1 MTVAAPTPHQW
12 WHEPFSVVQTNLRE
26 IDAGMDVDDVAHW
39 IKDFGATAWL
49 CGVGGIQAQYP
60 SDLAFQTRNPNL
72 AERASGDLV
81 GDALA
86 AAHAKGLKFLA
97 RMDFSKIAPH
107 VAAEHPEWCYVSP
120 LGNLQ
125 EHTAGLVSVCPSGGY
140 YQEHIFDILQEVTER
155 YKIDGMFFNWAT
167 MNEEDYYKVY
177 HGVCHCVNCQ
187 SLWLEFARGLEM
199 PKGPQDI
206 NYGIWLIFSR
216 NIIDDITAKIRDF
229 IAKRLPETALIR
241 GKAADIIYQESN
253 NEIGREFWHH
263 STSEWI
269 SSWISYRPNVP
280 VLANSTCFI
289 DMRYRMAGEEPAQ
302 FAQYLIQCISRGGTP
317 STYMMGTP
325 GKIPYPCL
333 DVAADITRFHT
344 QYHDTYRN
352 FVPCALT
359 GLVRPDRGYMAGR
372 SYQQSLS
379 EFRGLYSAL
388 QEMHIPFDV
397 VALEHLPGLEANLSL
412 SRYKNLILPDLRDVP
427 PESASIFDR
436 WVEQTGGVLIC
447 TGSSGQE
454 EAGSI
459 QLKCLPVRRRRAVV
473 AEGRLLWS
481 SYVAP
486 LQKKKGIHYYNGPM
500 IPLFGAANYFEWKED
515 SVKSHKTLSRAPF
528 APPEKAY
535 GNIEIDHPG
544 YGMAQYGSGK
554 GVMIPFTVG
563 RGYRETG
570 LSCQRDFFLQVFRQ
584 YSTPEKLTFN
594 LAEQVEITLHRSG
607 DKLVVHLVN
616 MSGAR
621 RLNFGSHIPI
631 EQGSIKIEGDSL
643 GVSARALRMD
653 QKLEVNDGTISL
665 PRLDLFEVVV
675 IEGVVEHLQN
685 GVTHLT

>member
-1 MTVAAPTPHQW
+1 MTVPAPTARRW

-26 IDAGMDVDDVAHW
+26 IDAEMDVEAVANW
-39 IKDFGATAWL
+39 IKGFGATAWL

-60 SDLAFQTRNPNL
+60 SELSFQMRNPHL
-72 AERASGDLV
+72 AERTSGDLV

-86 AAHAKGLKFLA
+86 AAHTSGLKFLA

-120 LGNLQ
+120 LGNIQ

-140 YQEHIFDILQEVTER
+140 YQERIFDILQEVTER
-155 YKIDGMFFNWAT
+155 YNIDGLFFNWAT
-167 MNEEDYYKVY
+167 MNEEDYHKVY

-187 SLWLEFARGLEM
+187 SLWLDFAQGLEL
-199 PKGPQDI
+199 PKGPQDT

-216 NIIDDITAKIRDF
+216 KIIDGITAKIRTF
-229 IAKRLPETALIR
+229 IAERLPQTALIR
-241 GKAADIIYQESN
+241 GETADIIYQESN
-253 NEIGREFWHH
+253 NEIGRDFWHH

-280 VLANSTCFI
+280 VLANSTCFL

-302 FAQYLIQCISRGGTP
+302 FAQYLLQCISRGGTP

-333 DVAADITRFHT
+333 DIARDITQFHSRH
-344 QYHDTYRN
+344 HDTYRN
-352 FVPCALT
+352 FIPCALT
-359 GLVRPDRGYMAGR
+359 GLVRPSRGWMTGKT
-372 SYQQSLS
+372 YQQSVS
-379 EFRGLYSAL
+379 EFRGIYSAL

-397 VALEHLPGLEANLSL
+397 VALEHLSGLEANSSL
-412 SRYKNLILPDLRDVP
+412 SRYRNLILPDLGHVP
-427 PESASIFDR
+427 MEYASIFDR
-436 WVEQTGGVLIC
+436 WVDQTCGTLIC

-459 QLKCLPVRRRRAVV
+459 QIKCLPVRRRRAVV
-473 AEGRLLWS
+473 AEGKLLWS

-486 LQKKKGIHYYNGPM
+486 PQKKKGIHYYNGPT
-500 IPLFGAANYFEWKED
+500 IPLFGAASYFEWKEE
-515 SVKSHKTLSRAPF
+515 SVKYYKILSRAPF

-535 GNIEIDHPG
+535 GNIEIDQPG
-544 YGMAQYGSGK
+544 YGMAPYGSGK
-554 GVMIPFTVG
+554 CCLIPFTVG

-584 YSTPEKLTFN
+584 HATPERLTFH
-594 LAEQVEITLHRSG
+594 LAEQVEITMHRSG
-607 DKLVVHLVN
+607 DRIVLHLVN

-621 RLNFGSHIPI
+621 KLNFGAHIPI
-631 EQGSIKIEGDSL
+631 TQGSIQITGDSHN
-643 GVSARALRMD
+643 VSAEALRRG
-653 QKLEVNDGTISL
+653 QKLEINDGTITL
-665 PRLDLFEVVV
+665 PELDLFEVVV
-675 IEGVVEHLQN
+675 IEGL
-685 GVTHLT
+685 L